1 MTDTGQPASLPVK
14 EKTWE
19 EVQKKTFFNWVN
31 SHLRKRGTKIDTLT
45 NDFSDGIKLIKLLE
59 VISNESIKIPNKNA
73 NIRIKKVE
81 NLNAALKFI
90 KEHNVNLVGIGAEEV
105 VDCNAKMILGMLWTI
120 ILRFAISD
128 ISVEEL
134 SAKEG
139 LLLWCQRKT
148 EGYKNVKVENFTF
161 SFQDGLALCA
171 LIHKHRPDLID
182 FDALDKNNKI
192 ANLALAIRTAE
203 EKLDIPK
210 LFDPEDI
217 ADVAKPDERSVMTYV
232 ASYFHAFASSQKGE
246 VAGRR
251 IGKLVLLTRQIEQL
265 KDEYTTRARAL
276 MEWIKMKD
284 AYFVDRS
291 FERNS
296 DAVIQQVNEFQSYR
310 KTEKKPKRTEKFEL
324 ETIYATL
331 ITKLRVNR
339 RPAWTPP
346 EGLTIEDVE
355 NAWNGLMSDEKV
367 RAALLHD
374 EYITKVK
381 DFIALTNQQKAR
393 VNALSGET
401 QQQLDELQVINKE
414 VNSYKP
420 QYDDLLRVA
429 VVIEESTVLDFRD
442 VDFTG
447 DIIAAQYEAVQS
459 FVQKKIN
466 LLEQQIMQEKGSMIS
481 AEQLSEFRRSF
492 DHFDKNRNDSLE
504 KHELKACLSSLDQ
517 ELNEGE
523 LDNLFSQ
530 LDPKGEGHITFD
542 SFCNYMVKLLADQDS
557 PDQVKEAFRVV
568 AGSKDF
574 VTEND
579 LNTVL
584 PNEDVQYLAKTMT
597 KNEYGLDYQTF
608 INSVYGI

>member
-1 MTDTGQPASLPVK
+1 MAAPK
-14 EKTWE
+14 EKSWE

-31 SHLRKRGTKIDTLT
+31 GHLRKKGLKIENLVT
-45 NDFSDGIKLIKLLE
+45 DFSDGIKLIKLLE
-59 VISNESIKIPNKNA
+59 VISNENIKMPNKKPT
-73 NIRIKKVE
+73 IRIMKVE
-81 NLNAALKFI
+81 NVNAALKFV

-105 VDCNAKMILGMLWTI
+105 VDANGKMILGMIWTI

-148 EGYKNVKVENFTF
+148 EGYRNVKVDNFTY

-182 FDALDKNNKI
+182 FDSLDKNNRI

-217 ADVAKPDERSVMTYV
+217 ADAAKPDERSILTYV
-232 ASYFHAFASSQKGE
+232 ASYFHAFTSSLKGE

-251 IGKLVLLTRQIEQL
+251 IGKLVSLARQIDQL
-265 KDEYTTRARAL
+265 KDEYTARARAL
-276 MEWIKMKD
+276 MEWIKAKD
-284 AYFVDRS
+284 VYFVDLSFDRS
-291 FERNS
+291 S
-296 DAVIQQVNEFQSYR
+296 DTVIQQVNEFQVYR
-310 KTEKKPKRTEKFEL
+310 KTEKKPKRSEKFDL

-346 EGLTIEDVE
+346 EGLTIEDVN
-355 NAWNGLMSDEKV
+355 NAWNGLMADEKA

-374 EYITKVK
+374 EYVEKVK
-381 DFIALTNQQKAR
+381 QFFSYIDQQKAR
-393 VNALSGET
+393 VVAVNGTT
-401 QQQLDELQVINKE
+401 QQQLDELYVILTDITN
-414 VNSYKP
+414 YKP
-420 QYDDLLRVA
+420 QHDDLVRVA
-429 VVIEESTVLDFRD
+429 NVFEDSTVLDFRD
-442 VDFTG
+442 VDYTS
-447 DIIAAQYEAVQS
+447 DIISAQYEALQTLIK
-459 FVQKKIN
+459 KKIN
-466 LLEQQIMQEKGSMIS
+466 LLDQQLMQEKGSSIS
-481 AEQLSEFRRSF
+481 TEQLAEFRKSF
-492 DHFDKNRNDSLE
+492 DHFDKDQNGYLE

-517 ELNEGE
+517 ELSDEE
-523 LDNLFSQ
+523 FDAIFTSLDKLGQGNVTFENFS
-530 LDPKGEGHITFD
+530 
-542 SFCNYMVKLLADQDS
+542 NYLVKKLADQDS
-557 PDQVKEAFRVV
+557 PDQVKEAFRLV

-579 LNTVL
+579 LASVL
-584 PNEDVQYLAKTMT
+584 QPDDIKYLTQTMT
-597 KNEYGLDYQTF
+597 RNEFGLDYQAF
-608 INSVYGI
+608 ISKTYGV